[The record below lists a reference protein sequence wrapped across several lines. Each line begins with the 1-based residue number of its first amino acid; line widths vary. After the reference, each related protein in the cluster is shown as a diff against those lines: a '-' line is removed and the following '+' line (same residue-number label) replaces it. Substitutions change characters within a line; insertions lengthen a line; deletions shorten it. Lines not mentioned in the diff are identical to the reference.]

1 MTTVTLTLR
10 AMAHGGEA
18 LGDDSKKTVFVPLAI
33 PGEKVRVRIDEE
45 HKHLARATLL
55 EVLEP
60 SPQRVQPPCR
70 YFGECGGC
78 QWQHIAYEAQLE
90 FKREIL
96 RGQLQRIGKVAAPLV
111 HPVLGMDDPWSY
123 RNHVQLS
130 VDEEGG
136 LGYQALRSHRVVAV
150 DECWII
156 DPLLEELWASLEMD
170 AAGLRTVSLRAGVQ
184 TGEQMIIFE
193 GNNDEEDVPE
203 LEADLPISCVY
214 HLADGRSLVL
224 VGEDSFHERLGGRE
238 HRVSSH
244 SFFQVN
250 TAQAERMLEV
260 VRAYVQPAKGG
271 VLLDAYCG
279 VGAFALALAG
289 DFARVVGIEESP
301 AAIEDAIFNGRDNPH
316 VEFVEGA
323 VEEVLPGLLERCD
336 VVVLDPP
343 RAGCAPEVLK
353 ALAAL
358 APKRIV
364 YVSCDP
370 ATLARDVAHLGTL
383 GYALVEAQ
391 PIDMFPQTYH
401 VETVTLIERVG
412 NG

>member
-1 MTTVTLTLR
+1 MTIVTLTLR

-18 LGDDSKKTVFVPLAI
+18 LGESDRKTVFVPLAI

-45 HKHLARATLL
+45 HKRFARATLI

-60 SPQRVQPPCR
+60 SPARVAPPCR
-70 YFGECGGC
+70 YFGVCGGC

-90 FKREIL
+90 FKREIV
-96 RGQLQRIGKVAAPLV
+96 RGQLQRVGKIANPTVK
-111 HPVLGMDDPWSY
+111 PVLGMEDPWSY

-136 LGYQALRSHRVVAV
+136 LGYQALRSHQVVAV

-156 DPLLEELWASLEMD
+156 DPLLEELWAALEMD
-170 AAGLRTVSLRAGVQ
+170 ATGLRTVGLRAGVQ
-184 TGEQMIIFE
+184 TGEQMIVFE
-193 GNNDEEDVPE
+193 GRDEEDIPE
-203 LEADLPISCVY
+203 LEAELPISCVY
-214 HLADGRSLVL
+214 HMEDGRSLVL
-224 VGEDSFHERLGGRE
+224 VGEDSFRERLGNRE
-238 HRVSSH
+238 YRISSQ

-250 TAQAERMLEV
+250 TAQAERMVGIVREFLEPV
-260 VRAYVQPAKGG
+260 KGG

-279 VGAFALALAG
+279 VGAFALALAD

-301 AAIEDAIFNGRDNPH
+301 SAIEDAIYNGRNDGH

-323 VEEVLPGLLERCD
+323 VEEVLPGLLETCD
-336 VVVLDPP
+336 AVVLDPP
-343 RAGCAPEVLK
+343 RAGCAPEVLE

-358 APKRIV
+358 APQRIV

-370 ATLARDVAHLGTL
+370 ATLARDVAVLAGL
-383 GYALVEAQ
+383 GYALVEVQ
-391 PIDMFPQTYH
+391 PVDMFPQTYH
-401 VETVTLIERVG
+401 VETVVLMSRKDK
-412 NG
+412 